1 MPTRLLR
8 KALTLVAHESLGDD
22 DIQRLAT
29 QFGVSVQGMTL
40 RLSGAGFV

>member
-1 MPTRLLR
+1 MPTRMVR
-8 KALTLVAHESLGDD
+8 KTLATLPHEPLSDD

-40 RLSGAGFV
+40 RLSGLRLL